1 MSTATRN
8 RPRAPRTSIATPKQ
22 LGLISD
28 LLNRKAVAPDTAQG
42 IAFLVSVA
50 ERAREGKVKSDD
62 PQPMTVAQGS
72 EWITTLL
79 DMDPRP
85 NPAAPSKGAKIES
98 PGVFEFD
105 GAVYAVVRAKAGHL
119 YAKVYSDPNGETVVA
134 NWHEPESVRQTFAP
148 GMMGKLREHHR
159 ASDERVR
166 ELGTL
171 THRCID
177 CGAELSLPESI
188 ARGKGPVCASKR

>member
-8 RPRAPRTSIATPKQ
+8 RTRTPRTSIATPKQ

-28 LLNRKAVAPDTAQG
+28 LLNRKMVKPETAEG

-50 ERAREGKVKSDD
+50 ERAREGKVKTDD
-62 PQPMTVAQGS
+62 PKPMTVAQGS

-79 DMDPRP
+79 DMDPKP
-85 NPAAPSKGAKIES
+85 SASSKGQPVASE
-98 PGVFEFD
+98 GVFEYD
-105 GAVYAVVRAKAGHL
+105 GAVYLVYLTRNDRLA
-119 YAKVYSDPNGETVVA
+119 AKVYSDPNGETQVA
-134 NWHEPESVRQTFAP
+134 NWHEPESVTATYAP

-159 ASDERVR
+159 AGEARVR

-171 THRCID
+171 MHRCVD
-177 CGAELSLPESI
+177 CGAELSAPESI
-188 ARGKGPVCASKR
+188 ARGKGPVCSRK